1 MTNFK
6 LNRMSISILGAFFA
20 PVLVASGSVPYEGF
34 SQEASG
40 TDASQA
46 ASQDAGSN
54 AVKKDEVLDEFGT
67 FEIDD
72 PWNMHR

>member
-1 MTNFK
+1 MFMGIHEYLTGCRSHVVMTNFK

-40 TDASQA
+40 TDA
-46 ASQDAGSN
+46 DGN
-54 AVKKDEVLDEFGT
+54 TIDET
-67 FEIDD
+67 YSR
-72 PWNMHR
+72 N